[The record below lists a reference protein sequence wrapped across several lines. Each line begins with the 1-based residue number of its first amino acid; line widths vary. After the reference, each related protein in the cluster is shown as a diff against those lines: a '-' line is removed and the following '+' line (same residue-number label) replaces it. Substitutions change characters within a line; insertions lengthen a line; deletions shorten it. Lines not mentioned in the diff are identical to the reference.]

1 MTAKRWGFALAL
13 LLVRLQ
19 EVKLAETNRKGT
31 PCCALAF
38 ISFAGARQRLAARTI
53 LFREVADL
61 DRLLKPEVESCFRR
75 DADLLALGGC
85 LNRGARG
92 GAHAGPN
99 RRALAATGNRAD
111 GRADGR
117 ATANCD
123 RGALAPRGSDLLVLI
138 ACQRVRLALEL
149 HPHQLQAKFAA
160 PAHVSCRACLHQ
172 LDVHIGA
179 GRHDDVAVRDNR
191 PIQRGLEDLAAMV
204 DL

>member
-19 EVKLAETNRKGT
+19 EVKLAETKPQGHAM
-31 PCCALAF
+31 CALAV
-38 ISFAGARQRLAARTI
+38 ISFAGARQRLAARAI

-92 GAHAGPN
+92 GAHAGPD

-111 GRADGR
+111 GRADSR
-117 ATANCD
+117 ATANC
-123 RGALAPRGSDLLVLI
+123 RSEEHTSELQSRLHLVCRLL
-138 ACQRVRLALEL
+138 LEKKKNRNL
-149 HPHQLQAKFAA
+149 QLEHTGLRRTQA
-160 PAHVSCRACLHQ
+160 
-172 LDVHIGA
+172 
-179 GRHDDVAVRDNR
+179 
-191 PIQRGLEDLAAMV
+191 V
-204 DL
+204 DLR

>member
-19 EVKLAETNRKGT
+19 EVKLAETKPQGHAM
-31 PCCALAF
+31 CALAV
-38 ISFAGARQRLAARTI
+38 ISFAGARQRLAARAI

-61 DRLLKPEVESCFRR
+61 GRRLKPEVQSWCRR

-99 RRALAATGNRAD
+99 RRALATTGNRAD

-117 ATANCD
+117 ATANC
-123 RGALAPRGSDLLVLI
+123 RGGALAPRGSDLLVLV
-138 ACQRVRLALEL
+138 ARQRVRLALEL
-149 HPHQLQAKFAA
+149 RSEEHTSELQS
-160 PAHVSCRACLHQ
+160 PMYL
-172 LDVHIGA
+172 
-179 GRHDDVAVRDNR
+179 
-191 PIQRGLEDLAAMV
+191 
-204 DL
+204 